1 MVKSKNNMF
10 FLVIYGIL
18 FLAMIVMGE
27 EAILFAG
34 MLSHLGFMNFWIMM
48 LVALTGAYAGDL
60 LFFWLGWKYGDA
72 VVDKFG
78 KYVFIPRKRF
88 AKVRKIFQTSGR
100 WILVISKF
108 IYGLSHLTLLAAGA
122 AKMPIKKV
130 VKNQLWSSLVWVL
143 LFGGI
148 GYLFS
153 SAISI
158 VTRDLKTLGIFLVA
172 VLIFSLAISRFV
184 DYIIDTLYP

>member
-1 MVKSKNNMF
+1 MF
-10 FLVIYGIL
+10 FLVIYGVL

-48 LVALTGAYAGDL
+48 LVALAGAYTGDL
-60 LFFWLGWKYGDA
+60 VFFWMGWKYGDT
-72 VVDKFG
+72 VIDKFG
-78 KYVFIPRKRF
+78 KYIFIPRKRF
-88 AKVRKIFQTSGR
+88 TKVSRIFQNNGR
-100 WILVISKF
+100 WILVVSKF

-130 VKNQLWSSLVWVL
+130 VKNQLWSSLVWVMT
-143 LFGGI
+143 FGGI

-153 SAISI
+153 SAISS
-158 VTRDLKTLGIFLVA
+158 VTRDLKTLGIFLLA
-172 VLIFSLAISRFV
+172 VLAFSIIVSRLV
-184 DYIIDTLYP
+184 DYIIDRLYP

>member
-1 MVKSKNNMF
+1 MF
-10 FLVIYGIL
+10 FFVIYGVL
-18 FLAMIVMGE
+18 FLAMVVMGE

-34 MLSHLGFMNFWIMM
+34 MLSHLGFMNFWLMM
-48 LVALTGAYAGDL
+48 LVALAGAYAGDL
-60 LFFWLGWKYGDA
+60 IFFLMGWKYGDA

-88 AKVRKIFQTSGR
+88 EKISKIFQNNGR

-122 AKMPIKKV
+122 AKMPIRKV
-130 VKNQLWSSLVWVL
+130 VKNQLWSSLIWVL
-143 LFGGI
+143 VFGGL

-153 SAISI
+153 SAISSI
-158 VTRDLKTLGIFLVA
+158 TRDLKTLGIFFLA
-172 VLIFSLAISRFV
+172 VFIFSIIVSRLV
-184 DYIIDTLYP
+184 DYLIDKLYP

>member
-1 MVKSKNNMF
+1 MF